1 MNYVGVAISKSDHF
15 LGAIAIHGTVTHKPI
30 RFTQDA
36 VGWAKLASILH
47 DLGGPEAVT
56 IGFEATG
63 HYWVLLAEELVRM
76 GYTPLVFNPILSA
89 DAGRTTVRGRKT
101 DEDDCI
107 AIAKVLRDGHFN
119 PVRLPEAAL
128 GDLKRLTRHRQGV
141 GERCANLKKHM
152 ITLLD
157 QVFPEFAALFSD
169 PYGPTARAVLTKA
182 PSTRLLASHQA
193 KAFTALVRKASH
205 GRLGRERVQEIL
217 AAARASIAVTRHDPA
232 SGFALRQT
240 IQEIALLEDQIA
252 VCDDE
257 IGAIAVSWGTIGAC
271 RGGGDVP
278 AM

>member
-1 MNYVGVAISKSDHF
+1 MNYVGVAISKSDHC

-36 VGWAKLASILH
+36 VGWATLASILH

-128 GDLKRLTRHRQGV
+128 G
-141 GERCANLKKHM
+141 NLN
-152 ITLLD
+152 
-157 QVFPEFAALFSD
+157 
-169 PYGPTARAVLTKA
+169 G
-182 PSTRLLASHQA
+182 
-193 KAFTALVRKASH
+193 
-205 GRLGRERVQEIL
+205 
-217 AAARASIAVTRHDPA
+217 
-232 SGFALRQT
+232 
-240 IQEIALLEDQIA
+240 
-252 VCDDE
+252 
-257 IGAIAVSWGTIGAC
+257 
-271 RGGGDVP
+271 
-278 AM
+278 